1 MKKQLL
7 AMAVA
12 ATFAAPAVA
21 QQVTVSGTLDIS
33 PISNTKTQ
41 IQGSSTTETRTT
53 TATTTGGNW
62 ATSLVNFQASEDL
75 GGGLK
80 ATAFINQVVNATTG
94 EFTARDR
101 WIELS
106 GGFGSIKA
114 GRFSPAAEG
123 GYTAFAVAGTTNSAG
138 TTDSSAYDLFV
149 GTLGL
154 TDAFSRSTPVATVAD
169 NQSSISSAFDI
180 SSRDAGR
187 QAGIVQF
194 TTPSMGGLKAT
205 LEVIQNSDDRDAA
218 ARTGEAETKQQGVVL
233 AYTAGPLSVSGS
245 HTKRSVK
252 REAAGASSLIAANGA
267 MDATST
273 VFSSSGDQQIISGTA
288 AIVERKV
295 ESAISWLGASY
306 NLGSAIVQ
314 YSYATRKD
322 EMSAN
327 NAAAVTQ
334 SDLKVHTVGVKVPVG
349 PVTLSASTYDGDDS
363 RSPSS
368 TTDDVNL
375 KGHQLGIKYDLSKR
389 TYAYGVM
396 GVNKA
401 TSSTTTN
408 NTKREQTNFGVV
420 HTF

>member
-7 AMAVA
+7 AVAVA
-12 ATFAAPAVA
+12 SAFAAPVLA

-33 PISNTKTQ
+33 PV
-41 IQGSSTTETRTT
+41 SSTTVTVGTEARK
-53 TATTTGGNW
+53 TAASTLGGNW

-80 ATAFINQVVNATTG
+80 ATAFVNQVVNATTG

-101 WIELS
+101 WIELA
-106 GGFGSIKA
+106 GGFGALKA

-154 TDAFSRSTPVATVAD
+154 TDQHSRTIGTSTVAV
-169 NQSSISSAFDI
+169 NQAAIASAFDI
-180 SSRDAGR
+180 ASRDAGR

-194 TTPSMGGLKAT
+194 TTPTMGGLKGT
-205 LEVIQNSDDRDAA
+205 VEFIQNSLDSDAP
-218 ARTGEAETKQQGVVL
+218 ARTGEAETKQQGVTL
-233 AYTAGPLSVSGS
+233 AYTNGPLAISAS

-252 REAAGASSLIAANGA
+252 REAAAASSLLAANGT
-267 MDATST
+267 MGATT
-273 VFSSSGDQQIISGTA
+273 TEFSSTGDQQILSGTA
-288 AIVERKV
+288 AVVERKV
-295 ESAISWLGASY
+295 DSAIMWVGASY
-306 NLGSAIVQ
+306 NLGVASLQ

-322 EMSAN
+322 EVSAN
-327 NAAAVTQ
+327 NAAATTQ
-334 SDLKVHTVGVKVPVG
+334 SDLKVHTIGAKIPLG
-349 PVTLSASTYDGDDS
+349 ALTLSISAYNGDDTQ
-363 RSPSS
+363 S
-368 TTDDVNL
+368 TSATDDVDL
-375 KGHQLGIKYDLSKR
+375 KGHQIGVKYDLSKR
-389 TYAYGVM
+389 TYAYGVL

-401 TSSTTTN
+401 STTTAAS
-408 NTKREQTNFGVV
+408 NTKREQTNFGLV

>member
-33 PISNTKTQ
+33 PISMTKRS
-41 IQGSSTTETRTT
+41 IGTEARTES
-53 TATTTGGNW
+53 ATTTGGAW
-62 ATSLVNFQASEDL
+62 ATSLVNFQATEDL

-80 ATAFINQVVNATTG
+80 ATAFVNQVVNATTG

-106 GGFGSIKA
+106 GGFGAFKA

-138 TTDSSAYDLFV
+138 TTDSSSYDLFV

-154 TDAFSRSTPVATVAD
+154 TDAYSRTTSINTVAD
-169 NQSSISSAFDI
+169 NQSAISSAFDI

-194 TTPSMGGLKAT
+194 TTPTMGGLKAT
-205 LEVIQNSDDRDAA
+205 LELIQSSDDRDAT

-233 AYTAGPLSVSGS
+233 AYTAGALSVSGS
-245 HTKRSVK
+245 LTKRSAK
-252 REAAGASSLIAANGA
+252 REAAAASSLVAANG
-267 MDATST
+267 TTGLTNTEYVSNGT
-273 VFSSSGDQQIISGTA
+273 GQILSGTA

-295 ESAISWLGASY
+295 ESAISWVGASY
-306 NLGSAIVQ
+306 NLGPAIVQ
-314 YSYATRKD
+314 YAYATRKD

-327 NAAAVTQ
+327 NAANVTQ
-334 SDLKVHTVGVKVPVG
+334 SDLKVHNIGVKVPLG
-349 PVTLSASTYDGDDS
+349 AATLSVSSYDGDDT
-363 RSPSS
+363 RSP
-368 TTDDVNL
+368 TDATDDVSI
-375 KGHQLGIKYDLSKR
+375 KGHQIGIKYDLSKR
-389 TYAYGVM
+389 TYAYGVT

-401 TSSTTTN
+401 SSATAAS
-408 NTKREQTNFGVV
+408 NTKREQTNFGLV